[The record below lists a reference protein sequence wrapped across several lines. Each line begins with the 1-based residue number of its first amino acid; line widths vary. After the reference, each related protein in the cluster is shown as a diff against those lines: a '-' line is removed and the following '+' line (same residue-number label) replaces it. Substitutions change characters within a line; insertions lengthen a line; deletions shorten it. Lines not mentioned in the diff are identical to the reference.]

1 MWQLPHQWA
10 YHLVSNPNGS
20 FAINPSIS
28 RDSPPAPPFPP
39 SSLTTQNYGQ
49 ASIPACDSNMNYATS
64 PPPPPKKK
72 KKVNDT
78 FLYYSRQLVPSKL
91 IKSKHKSS
99 FYYFN
104 MRGSFTL
111 ALFAFSAISSV
122 LADKYL
128 YVSLAISFLLHL
140 TKRNSAFEVHSQFC
154 TAPRG

>member
-49 ASIPACDSNMNYATS
+49 ASIPAFISNTNSATS
-64 PPPPPKKK
+64 PPPPPPEE
-72 KKVNDT
+72 KVHDT
-78 FLYYSRQLVPSKL
+78 FLYYSRRLVPSKL

-104 MRGSFTL
+104 MRWSFTL

-140 TKRNSAFEVHSQFC
+140 TKCNSAFEVHSQFC
-154 TAPRG
+154 TAPGG